1 MRVSML
7 NLYSNNLQSLQNST
21 ADISK
26 LNQMMAT
33 GKSILRPSDDPI
45 GSVKVIGGQRDLAAT
60 NQYIKNTESLSTSFS
75 RAETYMSSMVELQTR
90 MREIT
95 VAANNGSLSPE
106 DRAAYAAEMEEL
118 LEAFTDT
125 VNAKDE
131 GGNYLFSGNLTDT
144 APISKDASG
153 NYLYQGDNNHREVQ
167 TSGSS
172 WMTAN
177 VTASEFLFSNGSSD
191 ILNQTQDFINVLNDP
206 SLAPGDPT
214 FSQAATD
221 MLTSLDDTLT
231 SISSAITDIGGKQN
245 TISLIQ
251 TSHEERVLFNEEVIG
266 ETEGLDYAQATAE
279 FNLKLTAL
287 KVTQQT
293 FVQVTQLSLFNHM

>member
-60 NQYIKNTESLSTSFS
+60 NQYIKNTESLSTSFN
-75 RAETYMSSMVELQTR
+75 RAETYMSSMVELQGR

-153 NYLYQGDNNHREVQ
+153 KYVYQGDNNHREVQ

-177 VTASEFLFSNGSSD
+177 VTASEFLFANGSSD
-191 ILNQTQDFINVLNDP
+191 ILNQTQDFIDVLNDP
-206 SLAPGDPT
+206 SLAPGDPA
-214 FSQAATD
+214 FSQGATD
-221 MLTSLDDTLT
+221 MQTSLDDTLT

>member
-7 NLYSNNLQSLQNST
+7 NLYSNNLQSLQKST
-21 ADISK
+21 VDISK
-26 LNQMMAT
+26 LNQMMAS

-45 GSVKVIGGQRDLAAT
+45 GSVKVINSQRDMAAT
-60 NQYIKNTESLSTSFS
+60 NQYIKNTESLSTSFG
-75 RAETYMSSMVELQTR
+75 RAETYMSSMVELQSR

-106 DRAAYAAEMEEL
+106 DRAAYAAEMDEL
-118 LEAFTDT
+118 LEAFVDT

-144 APISKDASG
+144 APIGKDASG
-153 NYLYQGDNNHREVQ
+153 NYVYQGDTNHREVQ

-177 VTASEFLFSNGSSD
+177 STAAEFIFANGSAD
-191 ILNQTQDFINVLNDP
+191 ILNQTKDFITVLEDP
-206 SLAPGDPT
+206 TLAPGDPT
-214 FSQAATD
+214 FSQSASD

-245 TISLIQ
+245 TLSLIQ

-279 FNLKLTAL
+279 FNLKLTTL
-287 KVTQQT
+287 QVTQKT
-293 FVQVTQLSLFNHM
+293 FVQVSQLSLFNHI

>member
-75 RAETYMSSMVELQTR
+75 RAETYMSSMVELQSR

-106 DRAAYAAEMEEL
+106 DRAAYAAEMTEL

-144 APISKDASG
+144 APISQDASG
-153 NYLYQGDNNHREVQ
+153 NYVYQGDNNHREVQ

-177 VTASEFLFSNGSSD
+177 VTASEFMFSNGSTD
-191 ILNQTQDFINVLNDP
+191 ILNQTKDFIAVLNDP
-206 SLAPGDPT
+206 SLAPGDPA
-214 FSQAATD
+214 FSQGATD

>member
-21 ADISK
+21 ADIAR
-26 LNQMMAT
+26 LNEMMST

-45 GSVKVIGGQRDLAAT
+45 GSVRVIGNERDMAAT

-75 RAETYMSSMVELQTR
+75 RSETYMSSMVELQGR

-95 VAANNGSLSPE
+95 VSANNGSLSPE
-106 DRAAYAAEMEEL
+106 DRAAYAAEMNEL
-118 LEAFTDT
+118 LEAFADT
-125 VNAKDE
+125 LNAKDE
-131 GGNYLFSGNLTDT
+131 SGNYLFSGNKTDT
-144 APISKDASG
+144 APIGKDANG
-153 NYLYQGDNNHREVQ
+153 NYVYQGDTNTREVQ

-177 VTASEFLFSNGSSD
+177 STAADFIFSNGSTD
-191 ILNQTQDFINVLNDP
+191 ILNQTKDFIAVLEDP
-206 SLAPGDPT
+206 TLAPGDPT
-214 FSQAATD
+214 FSQAADD
-221 MLTSLDDTLT
+221 MQASLDDTLT

-245 TISLIQ
+245 TLSLVQ
-251 TSHEERVLFNEEVIG
+251 ASHEERVLFNKEVIG

-279 FNLKLTAL
+279 YNLKLTTL

-293 FVQVTQLSLFNHM
+293 FVQVSQLSLFNHI

>member
-21 ADISK
+21 ADIAK

-33 GKSILRPSDDPI
+33 STSMLRPSDDPI
-45 GSVKVIGGQRDLAAT
+45 GAVKVIGSQRDLAAT
-60 NQYIKNTESLSTSFS
+60 NQYLDNTKSLSTSLD
-75 RAETYMSSMVELQTR
+75 RAETYLSSMVELQSR
-90 MREIT
+90 MREIS
-95 VAANNGSLSPE
+95 VASNNGSLSVE
-106 DRAAYAAEMEEL
+106 DRSAYAAEMGEL
-118 LEAFTDT
+118 LAAFSDT

-131 GGNYLFSGNLTDT
+131 AGNYLFSGNLTNT
-144 APISKDASG
+144 PAISQDADG
-153 NYLYQGDNNHREVQ
+153 KYIYQGDNNHREVQ
-167 TSGSS
+167 TTGSS

-177 VTASEFLFSNGSSD
+177 VTAAEFMFSNGSGD
-191 ILNQTQDFINVLNDP
+191 ILNQTQTYIDVLNNPD
-206 SLAPGDPT
+206 LAPGDPAFGQT
-214 FSQAATD
+214 MEQMSAT
-221 MLTSLDDTLT
+221 LDDTLT
-231 SISSAITDIGGKQN
+231 SISAAITDIGGKQN
-245 TISLIQ
+245 TIGLLQ

-293 FVQVTQLSLFNHM
+293 FVQVNQLSLFNHM